1 MRDRGREEDTL
12 RCPCSGQLSM
22 FGASRSI
29 TRTPPDTRIGK
40 AGSYRMSQASAG
52 WLKTFVWGP
61 DVPAPIQKDL
71 VAALYPPSFRIGTS
85 FLCAIVNAIVL
96 ALAMDSALPL
106 YWGAIAVA
114 ICIGRTIDWWRYRK
128 APDAHSPDVWARRF
142 TLGFLPFGIWWGAT
156 ALLLFLSDDPL
167 VQSIA
172 VLSTIAMT
180 AGAVTSYASYPPA
193 PVAFTLPAMGA
204 FAIAGAIYG
213 GAFGFAVTFI
223 QVVLL
228 ANYLVIIRE
237 SFESSLNAHVLRHE
251 KSVLA
256 DNLATAHAALER
268 EGRAKSEFLANMSHE
283 IRTPMNGIIGLNAI
297 LLDTPLSDEQRKFA
311 EAVQVSADSLLSII
325 NDVLDISKLESGKF
339 ALESI
344 DFTLEQLIDSAVDLL
359 ATRAHERG
367 LAIASYVGEGARG
380 VVRGDPA
387 RIRQIVLN
395 LLSNA
400 VKFTE
405 RGSVSVEV
413 TGRDTGNGQVAIRIE
428 VHDTGIGLEEQT
440 RTKLFQKFQQ
450 ADGTISRRF
459 GGTGLGL
466 AISRQL
472 IELMGGE
479 IGVTSEPGRGSTFWI
494 ELALPQIAPLEP
506 DGKIEALRGRRVLVV
521 DDAEVTRRSLV
532 RRLAAED
539 MTGAMAA
546 TGAEAEAAVE
556 LAEAEDTPFDVILID
571 RDLPDTSGLELGK
584 ILKAATE
591 DSGTKL
597 FLLAP
602 LGPLAAAHRLNQAVF
617 DGLVTKPIGRR
628 DLVRRLHR
636 AITGRELDPAA
647 ATEPA
652 LPLRPP
658 GPATGRILVA
668 EDNAINSL
676 LAVTLLRGA
685 GYEVSVAVDGAE
697 AIESV
702 RKHAFDVVLMD
713 VQMPNVDGV
722 QATQAIRRL
731 DEAKRRLPIIAM
743 TANAMAGDR
752 EFYLGSG
759 MNDYIAKPLVPSKF
773 LEVVARWV
781 ETGAGAAAVTAA
793 AAPVQEAV
801 EDSDRPIID
810 HSLLDQLKRKVPE
823 ETFHELLNYYLDGA
837 LASMA
842 KIDQLIE
849 AKDLPGLAMEAHALK
864 GMSGNF
870 GAARLDALA
879 GRLEK
884 ACKAGDHP
892 AATEL
897 ATKGRALFAQT
908 RTLMREQ
915 LVATS

>member
-1 MRDRGREEDTL
+1 
-12 RCPCSGQLSM
+12 
-22 FGASRSI
+22 
-29 TRTPPDTRIGK
+29 
-40 AGSYRMSQASAG
+40 MSQASAG

-85 FLCAIVNAIVL
+85 FLCAIVNGIVL

-106 YWGAIAVA
+106 YWMVIAVA
-114 ICIGRTIDWWRYRK
+114 ICIGRTIDWQRYCK
-128 APDAHSPDVWARRF
+128 TPDAHPPDVWARRF
-142 TLGFLPFGIWWGAT
+142 TLGILPFGIWWGAT

-167 VQSIA
+167 TQSIA

-180 AGAVTSYASYPPA
+180 AGVVTSYASHPPA
-193 PVAFTLPAMGA
+193 TVAFTVPAMGA
-204 FAIAGAIYG
+204 FAITGAIHG

-223 QVVLL
+223 QIVLL

-237 SFESSLNAHVLRHE
+237 SFYSSLNALVLRNE

-256 DNLATAHAALER
+256 DNLALAHAALER

-283 IRTPMNGIIGLNAI
+283 IRTPMNGIMGLNAI
-297 LLDTPLSDEQRKFA
+297 LLNTPLSDEQRKFA
-311 EAVQVSADSLLSII
+311 EAVQVSADSLLAII

-344 DFTLEQLIDSAVDLL
+344 DFTLETLVDSAVDLL

-367 LAIASYVGEGARG
+367 LEIASYVGEGARG
-380 VVRGDPA
+380 VLRGDPA

-395 LLSNA
+395 LVSNA

-413 TGRDTGNGQVAIRIE
+413 TGRDTGDGQVAIRIE
-428 VHDTGIGLEEQT
+428 VQDTGIGLDEET
-440 RTKLFQKFQQ
+440 RRKLFQKFQQ

-466 AISRQL
+466 AISKQL

-479 IGVTSEPGRGSTFWI
+479 IGVLSEPGGGSVFWI
-494 ELALPQIAPLEP
+494 ELALPQVAPPEAA
-506 DGKIEALRGRRVLVV
+506 GAVEIEALRGRRVLVV
-521 DDAEVTRRSLV
+521 DDAEVTRRSLI
-532 RRLAAED
+532 RRLAAEGI
-539 MTGAMAA
+539 TGTMAA

-556 LAEAEDTPFDVILID
+556 LARAEDAPFDIILID

-591 DSGTKL
+591 DIGTR
-597 FLLAP
+597 LLLVAS
-602 LGPLAAAHRLNQAVF
+602 LGPLAAAHRLNRTVF
-617 DGLVTKPIGRR
+617 DGLLTKPIGRR
-628 DLVRRLHR
+628 DLIRRLHR
-636 AITGRELDPAA
+636 VITGQELDPAT

-668 EDNAINSL
+668 EDNAINRL
-676 LAVTLLRGA
+676 LAVTLLKGA
-685 GYEVSVAVDGAE
+685 GYDVSVAVDGAE

-702 RKHAFDVVLMD
+702 RRHAFDVVLMD

-722 QATQAIRRL
+722 QATQAIRHL
-731 DEAKRRLPIIAM
+731 DEPKRHLPIIAM

-759 MNDYIAKPLVPSKF
+759 MNDYIPKPLAPGKF

-781 ETGAGAAAVTAA
+781 ETGAGAVAGA
-793 AAPVQEAV
+793 AAPVQETV
-801 EDSDRPIID
+801 EDSDRPILD

-823 ETFHELLNYYLDGA
+823 ETFHELLNYFLDGA

-842 KIDQLIE
+842 QLDALTE
-849 AKDLPGLAMEAHALK
+849 ARDLPGLGMEAHALK
-864 GMSGNF
+864 GMAGNF
-870 GAARLDALA
+870 GAARLEALA
-879 GRLEK
+879 GRLQK
-884 ACKAGDHP
+884 ACKAGDEP
-892 AATEL
+892 AAIEI
-897 ATKGRALFAQT
+897 AARCRALFAQT
-908 RTLMREQ
+908 RTLMREL
-915 LVATS
+915 LVTTV

>member
-1 MRDRGREEDTL
+1 M
-12 RCPCSGQLSM
+12 
-22 FGASRSI
+22 SR
-29 TRTPPDTRIGK
+29 T
-40 AGSYRMSQASAG
+40 SAG

-71 VAALYPPSFRIGTS
+71 VAALYPRSFRIGTS
-85 FLCAIVNAIVL
+85 FLCAIVNAVVL

-114 ICIGRTIDWWRYRK
+114 ICTGRTIDWWRYRK
-128 APDAHSPDVWARRF
+128 TPDAHSPDVWARRF

-180 AGAVTSYASYPPA
+180 AGAVTSYASHPPA
-193 PVAFTLPAMGA
+193 PVAFTVPAMGI

-223 QVVLL
+223 QLVLL

-297 LLDTPLSDEQRKFA
+297 LLDTPLSDEQHKFA
-311 EAVQVSADSLLSII
+311 EAVQVSADSLLAII

-344 DFTLEQLIDSAVDLL
+344 DFTLENLVDSAVDLL

-367 LAIASYVGEGARG
+367 LEIASYVGEGARG
-380 VVRGDPA
+380 IVRGDPA

-395 LLSNA
+395 LISNA

-413 TGRDTGNGQVAIRIE
+413 TSRDTGDGQVAIRIE
-428 VHDTGIGLEEQT
+428 VHDTGIGLDEQT
-440 RTKLFQKFQQ
+440 RAKLFQKFQQ

-466 AISRQL
+466 AISKQL

-479 IGVTSEPGRGSTFWI
+479 IGVASEPGRGSNFWI
-494 ELALPQIAPLEP
+494 ELVLPQIAPPEP
-506 DGKIEALRGRRVLVV
+506 DGAIESQALRGRRVLVV

-532 RRLAAED
+532 RRLAAEG

-556 LAEAEDTPFDVILID
+556 LARAEDAPFDVILID

-584 ILKAATE
+584 SLKAATE
-591 DSGTKL
+591 DSGTRL
-597 FLLAP
+597 FLVAP
-602 LGPLAAAHRLNQAVF
+602 LGPLAAAHRLNRAVF

-628 DLVRRLHR
+628 DLVRQLHR
-636 AITGRELDPAA
+636 AITGQELDPAA
-647 ATEPA
+647 AAEPA

-668 EDNAINSL
+668 EDNAINRL
-676 LAVTLLRGA
+676 LAVTLLQGA
-685 GYEVSVAVDGAE
+685 GYEVSAAVDGAE

-731 DEAKRRLPIIAM
+731 DEAKRQLPIIAM

-781 ETGAGAAAVTAA
+781 ETGAGAEAS
-793 AAPVQEAV
+793 APPIQETV

-823 ETFHELLNYYLDGA
+823 ETFHELLNYFLDGA
-837 LASMA
+837 LASMT
-842 KIDQLIE
+842 KIEAMTE
-849 AKDLPGLAMEAHALK
+849 AKDLAGLATEAHALK

-892 AATEL
+892 AAAEI
-897 ATKGRALFAQT
+897 AARGRALFAQT
-908 RTLMREQ
+908 RTLIREF
-915 LVATS
+915 LVATV